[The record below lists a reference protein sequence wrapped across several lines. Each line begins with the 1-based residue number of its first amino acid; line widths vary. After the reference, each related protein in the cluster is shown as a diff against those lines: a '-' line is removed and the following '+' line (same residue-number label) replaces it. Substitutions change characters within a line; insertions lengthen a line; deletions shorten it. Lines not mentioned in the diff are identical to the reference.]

1 MNIHQ
6 QQELGPSDT
15 PSLVKT
21 GLAEYT
27 EEWKPT
33 RLGDI
38 ASFFKGSGLSKAD
51 LSLDGKRRCI
61 HYGELF
67 TAYGE
72 HITNVLHGTD
82 MEGVFFCSVH
92 NDVLMP
98 TSDVTPNGLAT
109 ASCILVSNVIIG
121 GDVLVIRAPKELLS
135 GEFLAYAIKI
145 NRNQVMQLV
154 SGTTVFH
161 LNGRDMANFR
171 FTVPGA
177 REQRSIVE
185 ALSDAVGLLDALE
198 ALISKKRAIKQ
209 ATMQQLLTG
218 QTRLPGYTGEWMPT
232 RLGDIAS
239 FFKGSG
245 LSKADV
251 SLDGKRRCIRYGE
264 LFTIYGERITEVIHG
279 TDNEGVFFCSNSN
292 DVLMPT
298 SDVTPN
304 GLATAS
310 CIQLP
315 GVILGGDVL
324 VIRVPAELLNGEFLA
339 YAIKMNRNQVM
350 QLVTGTTVF
359 HLYGRD
365 MANFRF
371 TAPNVREQH
380 AIATVLADMDAEIAV
395 LERRRDKTRAIRMGM
410 MQALL
415 TGRVRLVEPA
425 QATVPQY
432 AEHHYQVFS
441 GRDAAISGVWHA
453 G

>member
-6 QQELGPSDT
+6 QQELGPSDS

-27 EEWKPT
+27 GEWKPT

-38 ASFFKGSGLSKAD
+38 ASFFKGSGLSKTD

-82 MEGVFFCSVH
+82 TEGVFFCSVR

-121 GDVLVIRAPKELLS
+121 GDVLVIRAPKELLN
-135 GEFLAYAIKI
+135 GEFLAYAIKM

-177 REQRSIVE
+177 REQRAIVA
-185 ALSDAVGLLDALE
+185 ALSDVVGLLDVLE

-209 ATMQQLLTG
+209 TTMQQLLTG
-218 QTRLPGYTGEWMPT
+218 KTRLPGFDGQWDKK
-232 RLGDIAS
+232 RLGEIGTFS
-239 FFKGSG
+239 KGHSV
-245 LSKADV
+245 KREDV
-251 SLDGKRRCIRYGE
+251 SNVGLPCVLYGE
-264 LFTIYGERITEVIHG
+264 LYTRYINHTMELTSRVPRDVAESALPIKKGDLLFAGSGETTEEIG
-279 TDNEGVFFCSNSN
+279 RC
-292 DVLMPT
+292 
-298 SDVTPN
+298 
-304 GLATAS
+304 TAYLGDES
-310 CIQLP
+310 AYA
-315 GVILGGDVL
+315 GGDIIVL
-324 VIRVPAELLNGEFLA
+324 TPSGQNPIYLGHLMNHPIVAAQKARMGQGNAVVHISTRNLAQVQLSFPSYEEQSAISAILFDMTAEISALKRRLEKTL
-339 YAIKMNRNQVM
+339 AIKQ
-350 QLVTGTTVF
+350 
-359 HLYGRD
+359 
-365 MANFRF
+365 
-371 TAPNVREQH
+371 
-380 AIATVLADMDAEIAV
+380 
-395 LERRRDKTRAIRMGM
+395 GM
-410 MQALL
+410 MQQLL
-415 TGRVRLVEPA
+415 TGQVRLIE
-425 QATVPQY
+425 
-432 AEHHYQVFS
+432 S
-441 GRDAAISGVWHA
+441 GTGP
-453 G
+453 